1 MPKMDGLEVLN
12 RLKENPSTSSI
23 PVILLTEKVDDEN
36 VMVWYKRS
44 ADFYIPKP
52 FTSTQ
57 LMTGINLFLSG
68 DQGQLVGSL

>member
-1 MPKMDGLEVLN
+1 
-12 RLKENPSTSSI
+12 
-23 PVILLTEKVDDEN
+23 
-36 VMVWYKRS
+36 MVWYKRS